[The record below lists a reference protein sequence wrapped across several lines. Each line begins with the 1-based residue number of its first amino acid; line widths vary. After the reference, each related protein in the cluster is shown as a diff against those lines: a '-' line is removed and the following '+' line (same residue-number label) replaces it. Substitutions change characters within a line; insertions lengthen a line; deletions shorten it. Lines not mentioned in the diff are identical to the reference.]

1 MVKRNLCIGV
11 LALAGLP
18 AMAQSTLMFTEICV
32 ANIDQTLDHSNN
44 YGGWVELYNGGGTDV
59 SLGGW
64 YISDDEANLKK
75 HRLTEEEFVKSG
87 SYCLLFFD
95 HNAADGGAYGP
106 EAARQ
111 VAFKLNRKGGRLYL
125 SHDGTACDLSL
136 DYPPSVPR
144 CSFAKVSMDADV
156 WQYSGQPTPGEAN
169 AGPFAQDILPAP
181 VVSCDSQLFTEAFS
195 VQVDIPEGTTLRY
208 TTDGS
213 TPTLANGN
221 TSADGLFPV
230 SETTVLRLR
239 LFSPHSL
246 PSPVTSRTFIY
257 KDRLY
262 YLPIVCI
269 TTDPRNLYDSMTGCY
284 VDGANG
290 IVGRGSAV
298 KSNLNMDWE
307 RPVGFEYLTADG
319 RMVINQEASF
329 EVAGGWSRHFKPA
342 SFKLQARKLYDGIG
356 HFDHPVFPGKPH
368 QVYKQLM
375 VRNGGNNNRTYGG
388 PRIMDAV
395 TQQVLTTS
403 GFYVDAQEYQPVHVF
418 INGKYLAMMNV
429 REPTGRFHGEAN
441 YGYDDDE
448 MDAFEYS
455 EGCYWQKSGTREAFD
470 RMVQT
475 SYEAETDEGYARLR
489 EQMDMDEFVRYMAAV
504 CYTGTGDWL
513 LNSNNLK
520 GYRTWSDDGLFH
532 FVFFD
537 QDLTWERN
545 DNVERLDA
553 DVEPLE
559 ANEVVKL
566 YRNLKQNPLFRRQFV
581 TAYCLLHGSIYTPR
595 RCQDVADS
603 ICLLVKDAL
612 AFDRRSTSLTYSIL
626 QETMWEEQ
634 HRAARIRSLMN
645 AYRLSDSINVRLDSN
660 CPFARIQIEGM
671 DVPFGQFDGVL
682 FGPVS
687 VSTDA
692 AEGYRFVGWKDQWG
706 RWLSRE
712 KTCQITADGCYS
724 AIYEQAV
731 NGGWSMVCINEVSA
745 SNDIYVN
752 DYGKRTDWLELFNRG
767 SEPVDVA
774 GWYFSDDGKMP
785 MKYQIDA
792 SGEVPTII
800 PPGGRLVVWCDGKPS
815 ATALH
820 LPIKLEN
827 ADGIGLF
834 LTSPDGLWQDSL
846 RYDMHSPKASVGRY
860 PDGAS
865 RCRTFY
871 HPTIGT
877 YNVPTTYDK
886 PSDSIPNAITPPYYS
901 HDEKQAD
908 SFFTVGGIR
917 MFKPLNGISIKVST
931 DGNERK
937 KVMHYTR

>member
-1 MVKRNLCIGV
+1 MKKNLCIGV
-11 LALAGLP
+11 LIMAGQMSL
-18 AMAQSTLMFTEICV
+18 AQSTLMFTEICV

-44 YGGWVELYNGGGTDV
+44 YGGWVELYNGTGTDV

-75 HRLTEEEFVKSG
+75 HRLTGEELVKAG
-87 SYCLLFFD
+87 SYCCLFFG
-95 HNAADGGAYGP
+95 HNAADGGAYGSD
-106 EAARQ
+106 AARQ
-111 VAFKLNRKGGRLYL
+111 VAFKLDRKGGKLYL
-125 SHDGTACDLSL
+125 SHDGTDKDLSL

-144 CSFAKVSMDADV
+144 CSFARVSQDADV
-156 WQYSGQPTPGEAN
+156 WQYSGLPTPGEAN
-169 AGPFAQDILPAP
+169 AGPFADDILPAP
-181 VVSCDSQLFTEAFS
+181 TVSCNSRLFTEDFS
-195 VQVDIPEGTTLRY
+195 VRVSIPEGTTLRY

-213 TPTLANGN
+213 TPTLRNGH

-230 SETTVLRLR
+230 SETIVLRLR
-239 LFSPHSL
+239 LFSPYSL
-246 PSPVTSRTFIY
+246 PGPVTTRTFIY

-269 TTDPRNLYDSMTGCY
+269 TTDPRNLYDNTTGCY

-290 IVGRGSAV
+290 IEGRGSAG

-307 RPVGFEYLTADG
+307 RPVVFEYLTAEG

-342 SFKLQARKLYDGIG
+342 SFKLQARKLYDGNG

-368 QVYKQLM
+368 HVYKQLM

-418 INGKYLAMMNV
+418 INGRYLAMMNV

-455 EGCYWQKSGTREAFD
+455 SGNYRQKSGTREAFD
-470 RMVQT
+470 RMVQA
-475 SYEAETDEGYARLR
+475 SYEAETDEGYTRLR
-489 EQMDMDEFVRYMAAV
+489 ELIDMDEFVRYMAAV

-513 LNSNNLK
+513 LNSNNVK
-520 GYRTWSDDGLFH
+520 GYRTWEEGGRFH

-545 DNVERLDA
+545 DNVEHLDA
-553 DVEPLE
+553 NDIVY
-559 ANEVVKL
+559 L
-566 YRNLKQNPLFRRQFV
+566 YRNLKQNPTFRRQFV

-595 RCQDVADS
+595 RCQHIADS

-612 AFDRRSTSLTYSIL
+612 AFDRRSTATTYRIL
-626 QETMWEEQ
+626 QETMWEKQ

-645 AYRLSDSINVRLDSN
+645 AYQLSDSLNVRLGSN
-660 CPFARIQIEGM
+660 CPFARIQIENM
-671 DVPFGQFDGVL
+671 DVPFAQFDGVL
-682 FGPVS
+682 FGQVS

-712 KTCQITADGCYS
+712 RTCQITADGIYS
-724 AIYEQAV
+724 AVYERQPDATI
-731 NGGWSMVCINEVSA
+731 SPVCINEVSA
-745 SNDIYVN
+745 SNDIHVN
-752 DYGKRTDWLELFNRG
+752 DYAGKADWLELYNRG
-767 SEPVDVA
+767 NEPIDVA
-774 GWYFSDDGKMP
+774 DWYFSDDGKVP
-785 MKYQIDA
+785 MKYQMDA
-792 SGEVPTII
+792 SGEASTVIQ
-800 PPGGRLVVWCDGKPS
+800 PGGRLVVWCDGKLS
-815 ATALH
+815 ATELH
-820 LPIKLEN
+820 LPFKLKN
-827 ADGIGLF
+827 ADGRCLY
-834 LTSPDGLWQDSL
+834 LSSPDGLWQDSL
-846 RYDMHSPKASVGRY
+846 CYDMHSPKESVGRY
-860 PDGAS
+860 PDGGS
-865 RCRTFY
+865 NIRTFY
-871 HPTIGT
+871 RPSIGIC
-877 YNVPTTYDK
+877 NVPTTYDK
-886 PSDSIPNAITPPYYS
+886 ASDSIPNGNTPPYS
-901 HDEKQAD
+901 SSDND
-908 SFFTVGGIR
+908 LDFSFFRLDGIR
-917 MFKPLNGISIKVST
+917 MSKPQNGINIKVSA
-931 DGNERK
+931 DRNERK
-937 KVMHYTR
+937 KYLFHSK